1 MENIIHEVL
10 KDDMCNR
17 KAKGH
22 QNILKMT
29 IMCTEW
35 NLPCATFFTTH
46 QIVCSTQVNLGV
58 HLSMIKLIQ

>member
-10 KDDMCNR
+10 KDDMCIH

-29 IMCTEW
+29 IVCTEW
-35 NLPCATFFTTH
+35 NLPFATFFITH

-58 HLSMIKLIQ
+58 HLGMTKLIQ